1 MNYCN
6 IITFTTEKHRRAVI
20 AEVEKASVEEVPMIS
35 FSSIDG
41 NKKLL
46 DWIEETLD

>member
-6 IITFTTEKHRRAVI
+6 IITFTTEKYKKSVI
-20 AEVEKASVEEVPMIS
+20 TEVERVSVEEVPIIS
-35 FSSIDG
+35 FSSIEG

-46 DWIEETLD
+46 DWIEKTLD